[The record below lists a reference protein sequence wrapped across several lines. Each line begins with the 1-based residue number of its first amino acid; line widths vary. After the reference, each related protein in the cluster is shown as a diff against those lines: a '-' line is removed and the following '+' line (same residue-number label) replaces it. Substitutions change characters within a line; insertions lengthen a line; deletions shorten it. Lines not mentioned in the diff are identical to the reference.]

1 VPCCSVVVNFLL
13 RHIASH
19 SANMP
24 LYEVVHIVSLTAA
37 QKSELARAVTETH
50 SQLFTTPSLFV
61 NVVFTDAIKQDAYVG
76 GKKVSRCC

>member
-1 VPCCSVVVNFLL
+1 
-13 RHIASH
+13 
-19 SANMP
+19 MP

-37 QKSELARAVTETH
+37 QKSELARSITETH

-76 GKKVSRCC
+76 GKKVSRCF